1 MDSNSMVD
9 VNYTG
14 VCAVDAR
21 RGASEAT
28 NLPRLSSS
36 ARVCNSVRSH
46 LMMTRQ
52 LTEVRTLRL
61 PREDALL
68 NKVPIDAV

>member
-52 LTEVRTLRL
+52 LT
-61 PREDALL
+61 
-68 NKVPIDAV
+68 